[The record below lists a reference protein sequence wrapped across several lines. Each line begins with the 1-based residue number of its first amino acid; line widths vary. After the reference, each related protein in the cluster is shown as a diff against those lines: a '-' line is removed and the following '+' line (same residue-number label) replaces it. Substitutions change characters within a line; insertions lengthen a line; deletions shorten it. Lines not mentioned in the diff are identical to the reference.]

1 MDVAARSAVARGAEV
16 AFVDN
21 RPRSVGGDGDVD
33 DLLREVL
40 ELAAERAGRR
50 LKET

>member
-1 MDVAARSAVARGAEV
+1 VVRGAEV

-21 RPRSVGGDGDVD
+21 LPRSVGRDGDVD

-40 ELAAERAGRR
+40 ELAAERAGGR